1 VLEAIERDVY
11 KLLSSNPDIFSFK
24 TAETGFADWRDFQ
37 TRGVISFAKALDQST
52 IAAHDHDR
60 VPSPNQ
66 SYFARVLAKI
76 AHAYTVFFV
85 GLDGFAPFLPD
96 VILGKSEDVGRYVGG
111 EGKVIPAHKLH
122 LLLHH
127 LEPKPSLTVMI
138 PLFTA

>member
-24 TAETGFADWRDFQ
+24 TAETGFAEGRDFQ
-37 TRGVISFAKALDQST
+37 TRGVITFAKALDQST

-66 SYFARVLAKI
+66 PYFARVLAKI

-85 GLDGFAPFLPD
+85 GLDGFAFFLPD

-111 EGKVIPAHKLH
+111 KGKVILALNSTNYCTS
-122 LLLHH
+122 LSQ
-127 LEPKPSLTVMI
+127 KPSLTVTI